1 MTLIDSLKSFFKKG
15 KVKVGMGNYLKTITD
30 HPNINL
36 PPSEIW
42 RIQEDLRY
50 YRNDMK
56 NVHYFNTYNQKK
68 ERKPHTLALTK
79 QMSRQLAS
87 LVFNE
92 GMTISIQ
99 PHADEQGTTVD
110 HDDDVLD
117 QFIKKVLADNN
128 FNQNY
133 EENLELGIATGGFAI
148 RPYVENGTIKLAW
161 IGADQ
166 FVPLESNTNEITSA
180 AIINKRT
187 VSERDTTIWYSLL
200 EFHNYDEV
208 AHTETIEN
216 EVYRSETA
224 GEIGQNVP
232 LSNWD
237 ENLPEKVV
245 FSGLSR
251 PTFAYFKMPG
261 KNNFA
266 VESPLGVG
274 VSENAKSIIDAANI
288 AYDQYVREV
297 QLAKRRVFVP
307 YSMIRPVAKQEGD
320 LFDGGFPQFDEDE
333 DIFMQFKDKEGTSI
347 TQVDTTIRNVQYT
360 ATLQYHL
367 HALENNVGLSQGTLT
382 TDGAINDK
390 TATEVVS
397 DNSATYRTRS
407 SIITQCEKQLYGL
420 IRSIL
425 ELANLPLFDGKTLI
439 NYDIQKNPIDINLHF
454 EDGVF
459 VDKDAQAKQDML
471 IVQQGMMP
479 KVEFLQRNYGLSEED
494 AKRWVQDAQDDV
506 ANDDDVLPNNQKGM
520 FGDGGGDE

>member
-1 MTLIDSLKSFFKKG
+1 
-15 KVKVGMGNYLKTITD
+15 MGNYLKTITD

-56 NVHYFNTYNQKK
+56 KVHYINTYNQRK

-99 PHADEQGTTVD
+99 PHADSQGT
-110 HDDDVLD
+110 DDIQGNDKLD
-117 QFIKKVLADNN
+117 QFIKQVLADNN

-133 EENLELGIATGGFAI
+133 EENLELGIATGGFAV
-148 RPYVENGTIKLAW
+148 RPYIENGSIKLAW

-166 FVPLESNTNEITSA
+166 FVPLESNTNEINSA
-180 AIINKRT
+180 AIVNKRT
-187 VSERDTTIWYSLL
+187 VSERDTTVWYSLL
-200 EFHNYDEV
+200 EFHYYDEV
-208 AHTETIEN
+208 THTETIEN
-216 EVYRSETA
+216 EVYRSEVA
-224 GEIGQNVP
+224 NDIGQNVP

-237 ENLPEKVV
+237 DTMPEKIVLT
-245 FSGLSR
+245 GLSR

-266 VESPLGVG
+266 IESPLGVG
-274 VSENAKSIIDAANI
+274 ISENAKSIIDAANI
-288 AYDQYVREV
+288 AYDQFVREV

-307 YSMIRPVAKQEGD
+307 SSMIRPTAKQDGD
-320 LFDGGFPQFDEDE
+320 LFDDGFPKFDEDE
-333 DIFMQFKDKEGTSI
+333 DVFMQFKDKDGSNI

-360 ATLQYHL
+360 STLQYHL

-425 ELANLPLFDGKTLI
+425 ELANLPLFDGKALL

-471 IVQQGMMP
+471 IVQEGMMP
-479 KVEFLQRNYGLSEED
+479 KVEFLERNYGLSEED
-494 AKRWVQDAQDDV
+494 AKRWVQEAQDD
-506 ANDDDVLPNNQKGM
+506 AAKDDPLPTDQRGM
-520 FGDGGGDE
+520 FGDDSENGD

>member
-1 MTLIDSLKSFFKKG
+1 MDSLKSFFKKG
-15 KVKVGMGNYLKTITD
+15 KVQVGMGNYLKTITD

-56 NVHYFNTYNQKK
+56 KVHYFNTYNQKK

-92 GMTISIQ
+92 GMSISIQ
-99 PHADEQGTTVD
+99 PHVDESKEMTS
-110 HDDDVLD
+110 HEDDKLD
-117 QFIKKVLADNN
+117 QFIKQVLADTN

-133 EENLELGIATGGFAI
+133 EENLELGIATGGFAV
-148 RPYVENGTIKLAW
+148 RPYIENGSIKLAW

-166 FVPLESNTNEITSA
+166 FVPLDSNTNEIMSA

-187 VSERDTTIWYSLL
+187 VSERDTTVWYSLL
-200 EFHNYDEV
+200 EFHYYDEV

-216 EVYRSETA
+216 EVYRSEVA
-224 GEIGQNVP
+224 NDIGQNVP
-232 LSNWD
+232 LSQWD
-237 ENLPEKVV
+237 KSLPEKIVLT
-245 FSGLSR
+245 GLSR

-266 VESPLGVG
+266 IESPLGVG
-274 VSENAKSIIDAANI
+274 ISENAKSIIDAANI
-288 AYDQYVREV
+288 AYDQFVREV

-307 YSMIRPVAKQEGD
+307 SSMIRPTAKQEGD
-320 LFDGGFPQFDEDE
+320 LFDDGYPQFDEDE
-333 DIFMQFKDKEGTSI
+333 DVFMQFKDKDGANI

-425 ELANLPLFDGKTLI
+425 ELANLPLFDGKALL
-439 NYDIQKNPIDINLHF
+439 NYDIQKHPIDINLHF

-459 VDKDAQAKQDML
+459 VDKDAQAKQDIL

-494 AKRWVQDAQDDV
+494 AKRWVQEAQDDV
-506 ANDDDVLPNNQKGM
+506 ANDDSLPKDQKGM
-520 FGDGGGDE
+520 FGDDSENGD

>member
-1 MTLIDSLKSFFKKG
+1 
-15 KVKVGMGNYLKTITD
+15 MGNYLKTITD
-30 HPNINL
+30 HPDINL
-36 PPSEIW
+36 PTSEIL

-56 NVHYFNTYNQKK
+56 KVSYYNTYNQKK

-99 PHADEQGTTVD
+99 PHVDEKETANTQEND
-110 HDDDVLD
+110 ELD

-133 EENLELGIATGGFAI
+133 EENLELGIATGGFAV
-148 RPYVENGTIKLAW
+148 RPYIENGAIKLAW

-166 FVPLESNTNEITSA
+166 FVPLDSNTNEITSA
-180 AIINKRT
+180 AIVNKRT
-187 VSERDTTIWYSLL
+187 VSERDTTVWYSLL
-200 EFHNYDEV
+200 EFHYYDEV
-208 AHTETIEN
+208 ARTETIEN

-224 GEIGQNVP
+224 NEIGQNVP

-237 ENLPEKVV
+237 KSLPEKVV
-245 FSGLSR
+245 LSGLSR

-274 VSENAKSIIDAANI
+274 ISENAKSIIDAANI
-288 AYDQYVREV
+288 AYDQFVREV

-307 YSMIRPVAKQEGD
+307 SSMIRPTAKQEGN
-320 LFDGGFPQFDEDE
+320 LFDDGFPKFDEDE
-333 DIFMQFKDKEGTSI
+333 DVFMQFKDKEGANI

-425 ELANLPLFDGKTLI
+425 ELANLPLFEGKTLL

-494 AKRWVQDAQDDV
+494 AKRWIQEAQDDV
-506 ANDDDVLPNNQKGM
+506 ANNDPLPKEQKGM

>member
-1 MTLIDSLKSFFKKG
+1 MDSLKSFFKKG
-15 KVKVGMGNYLKTITD
+15 KVQVGMGNYLKTITD

-36 PPSEIW
+36 PPSEVW

-56 NVHYFNTYNQKK
+56 KVSYYNTYNQKK

-99 PHADEQGTTVD
+99 PHVDDNDTTNAQENDE
-110 HDDDVLD
+110 LD
-117 QFIKKVLADNN
+117 QFIKKVFADNN
-128 FNQNY
+128 FNQSY

-148 RPYVENGTIKLAW
+148 RPYIENSTIKLAW

-187 VSERDTTIWYSLL
+187 VSEHDTTVWYSLL
-200 EFHNYDEV
+200 EFHYYDEV

-224 GEIGQNVP
+224 SEIGQNVP

-237 ENLPEKVV
+237 KSLPEKIVL
-245 FSGLSR
+245 SGLSR

-274 VSENAKSIIDAANI
+274 ISENAKSIIDAANI
-288 AYDQYVREV
+288 AYDQFVREV

-307 YSMIRPVAKQEGD
+307 SSMIRPASQQETNG
-320 LFDGGFPQFDEDE
+320 LVDGYPQFDEDE
-333 DIFMQFKDKEGTSI
+333 DVFLQLRDKDGANI

-425 ELANLPLFDGKTLI
+425 ELANLPLFDGKALL

-494 AKRWVQDAQDDV
+494 AKRWIQEAQDDA
-506 ANDDDVLPNNQKGM
+506 ANDDPLPKDQKGM